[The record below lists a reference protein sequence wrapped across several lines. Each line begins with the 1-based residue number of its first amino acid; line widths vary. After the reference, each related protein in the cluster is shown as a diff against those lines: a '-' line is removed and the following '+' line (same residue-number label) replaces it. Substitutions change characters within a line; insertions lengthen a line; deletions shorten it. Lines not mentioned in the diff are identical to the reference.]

1 MRGIE
6 GVGLQFSLDL
16 KWVNGISSRQLH
28 RISSSDKME
37 FTPLRAHTMQT
48 QDRPL
53 AVPAAGPSYP
63 SRQAA
68 VSRTTG
74 ETDVQVSLNLDGTG
88 QCEAHTGI
96 PFLDHMLH
104 QISSHGLIDLE
115 VQATGDI
122 EIDDHHTNEDVGI
135 TLGMAL
141 HQALGDRKGITR
153 FGHFVA
159 PLDES
164 LVQVALDF
172 SGRPHLSYGLEIPT
186 QRVGTY
192 DTQLVREFF
201 VAVVNHS
208 QMTLHIRQLDGLNSH
223 HIIEATFKAFARA
236 MRMATEVDPRRA
248 HLIPSSKGVI

>member
-1 MRGIE
+1 MQ
-6 GVGLQFSLDL
+6 LSDNP
-16 KWVNGISSRQLH
+16 NGIL
-28 RISSSDKME
+28 SDCTSPNPQNSE
-37 FTPLRAHTMQT
+37 TRFSARTAT
-48 QDRPL
+48 
-53 AVPAAGPSYP
+53 
-63 SRQAA
+63 

-88 QCEAHTGI
+88 TCTAATGI

-104 QISSHGLIDLE
+104 QISSHGLIDLD
-115 VQATGDI
+115 VRAKGDLD
-122 EIDDHHTNEDVGI
+122 IDDHHTNEDVGI

-141 HQALGDRKGITR
+141 GKALSDRKGIVR
-153 FGHFVA
+153 FGHFLA
-159 PLDES
+159 PLDEA

-208 QMTLHIRQLDGLNSH
+208 QMTLHIRQLDGINSH

-236 MRMATEVDPRRA
+236 VRMAVEIDPRRA
-248 HLIPSSKGVI
+248 GMIPSSKGVL